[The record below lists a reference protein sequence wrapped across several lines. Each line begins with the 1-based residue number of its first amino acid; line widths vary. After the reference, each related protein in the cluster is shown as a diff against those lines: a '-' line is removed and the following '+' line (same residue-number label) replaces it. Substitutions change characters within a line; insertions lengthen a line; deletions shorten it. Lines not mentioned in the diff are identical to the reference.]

1 MAKAAA
7 AGAGPAE
14 QFVDVLTLAFAGQL
28 HQAQF
33 RELGDLRAGRVIMA
47 RLGEVF
53 EELQLIAP

>member
-33 RELGDLRAGRVIMA
+33 RELGDLGAGRVVMA

-53 EELQLIAP
+53 E